1 MQDVSERVQAF
12 TLRGGVRMKRALVL
26 FAVLLLL
33 FTPPAFGGVPELN
46 VKAICKARSADAK
59 MLQSPPDQSTADCMR
74 DEEAAKQ
81 QLGTLWTSTSVS
93 IRKQCESDARS
104 LHTTSYRDLLTC
116 IQIAED
122 TKSGPKKQTGKQ

>member
-1 MQDVSERVQAF
+1 
-12 TLRGGVRMKRALVL
+12 MKRALVL

-46 VKAICKARSADAK
+46 VKAICDARAADAK
-59 MLQSPPDQSTADCMR
+59 MMQSPPDQSTADCMR

-81 QLGTLWTSTSVS
+81 QLATLWASTSVS

-104 LHTTSYRDLLTC
+104 LHTTSYNDLFAC
-116 IQIAED
+116 IQIAAD
-122 TKSGPKKQTGKQ
+122 TKPSPKKQTGKQ

>member
-1 MQDVSERVQAF
+1 
-12 TLRGGVRMKRALVL
+12 MKRALVL

-59 MLQSPPDQSTADCMR
+59 MMQSPPDQSTADCVR

-81 QLGTLWTSTSVS
+81 QLSSLWTSTSVS
-93 IRKQCESDARS
+93 IRNRCESDARS
-104 LHTTSYRDLLTC
+104 LGMKGYVDLLAC

-122 TKSGPKKQTGKQ
+122 TKSGPEKETGKK

>member
-1 MQDVSERVQAF
+1 
-12 TLRGGVRMKRALVL
+12 MKRALVL
-26 FAVLLLL
+26 FALLLLL
-33 FTPPAFGGVPELN
+33 FTPPAFGGAPELN

-59 MLQSPPDQSTADCMR
+59 MLQSPPDQSTADCVR
-74 DEEAAKQ
+74 DEEVAKQ

-104 LHTTSYRDLLTC
+104 LHTTSYIDLFAC

-122 TKSGPKKQTGKQ
+122 TKPSPKKQTGKQ